1 MQIYRINRS
10 NNIEVKEFFE
20 VFLQRFEIFFYI
32 KHHHQPKT
40 VFARNKPFKNGMVEH
55 EQKGI
60 IALKN
65 PAII

>member
-1 MQIYRINRS
+1 
-10 NNIEVKEFFE
+10 
-20 VFLQRFEIFFYI
+20 LYI
-32 KHHHQPKT
+32 TLTNKNTIIDPKPA
-40 VFARNKPFKNGMVEH
+40 FARNKPFKNGMVEH